1 MDVVLVNV
9 YVTDVIVVV
18 VVVVVVVVAAA
29 AAAAAALEQIHLILY
44 SKSSLT

>member
-1 MDVVLVNV
+1 MDVVLATV
-9 YVTDVIVVV
+9 YVVV

-29 AAAAAALEQIHLILY
+29 AAVLEQAHLMLH